1 MHILGDVEEVFMK
14 GFIRRLDGDQSVIID
29 VFNES
34 AKAVTAIEGID
45 MKLFEAFIE
54 GISEDEWGNVVLST
68 TTSSSDGDESHLIN
82 LNYTHHPGRRATET
96 KVEKIKI
103 KAVEIKDKFLQN
115 L

>member
-34 AKAVTAIEGID
+34 AKAITAIEGID

-54 GISEDEWGNVVLST
+54 GISEDEVMLCCQLQHHPQMVLKVTLSLST
-68 TTSSSDGDESHLIN
+68 IHIILEEGL
-82 LNYTHHPGRRATET
+82 LRRRWRRSKEKQLKSKT
-96 KVEKIKI
+96 KSFKI
-103 KAVEIKDKFLQN
+103 
-115 L
+115 